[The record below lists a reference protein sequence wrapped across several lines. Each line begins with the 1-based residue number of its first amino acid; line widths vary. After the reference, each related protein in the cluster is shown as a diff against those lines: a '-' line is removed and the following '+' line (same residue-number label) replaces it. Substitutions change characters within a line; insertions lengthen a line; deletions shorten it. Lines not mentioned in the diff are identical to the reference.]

1 MTYIDIIYIK
11 LGDIVRIS
19 KYKNIF
25 ANDYTAHWSE
35 VFVKVKNTMPWTYD
49 INDLTEKKL
58 LESFMKKKCKEQI
71 KKSLELKKKSRGKAI
86 NYMLNGKDTTMRL
99 LAGQIKKT

>member
-1 MTYIDIIYIK
+1 M
-11 LGDIVRIS
+11 
-19 KYKNIF
+19 
-25 ANDYTAHWSE
+25 
-35 VFVKVKNTMPWTYD
+35 KVKNTMPWTYD

-86 NYMLNGKDTTMRL
+86 KYMLNGKDTTMRL